1 MSYDVMK
8 KIADVPWEGHFM
20 DAGNSRIKWVYT
32 KEQDGV
38 PLTVMIIELQ
48 AGISLP
54 DHRHPDQPDLIYPL
68 KGKATMFIEGKGEFP
83 IEPGMVIMV
92 PPNTLHSIRR
102 IEEPLT
108 LYNVFAPAIPHMPA
122 RAKTPAAPHA

>member
-1 MSYDVMK
+1 MAEYQVAK

-32 KEQDGV
+32 NEKDGT
-38 PLTVMIIELQ
+38 PLTVMVIELQ

-68 KGKATMFIEGKGEFP
+68 SGKATMFIEGRGEFP
-83 IEPGMVIMV
+83 IEPGMVIIV
-92 PPNTLHSIRR
+92 PPNTLHAIRR
-102 IEEPLT
+102 IEETLT
-108 LYNVFAPAIPHMPA
+108 LYNVFAPAIPYKPA
-122 RAKTPAAPHA
+122 LKK